1 MTENTFG
8 CRVKFDDGTGSA
20 QLYSLESLGQK
31 MGGNISRL
39 PFSMKILLEQALR
52 NHDEFQVL
60 EEHVRTLANWDGSK
74 SDKEIPHKPTRVLL
88 QDFTAQKTLHRFF
101 AKPRET
107 QTWRG
112 FLFVQIQS

>member
-20 QLYSLESLGQK
+20 QLYSLESLEQK

-88 QDFTAQKTLHRFF
+88 QDFTGVPAVVDLASLRS
-101 AKPRET
+101 AMAEMGGDPE
-107 QTWRG
+107 
-112 FLFVQIQS
+112 VIN